1 MDNKILDNIE
11 DELKNGSFDKAENKE
26 NIIRHIEQLKK
37 QKLNVMFAGATGV
50 GKSSTI
56 NAIFN
61 MEIAKVGYNVDPETA
76 TIQKY

>member
-37 QKLNVMFAGATGV
+37 QRTYLCDCQRMWKKRLEY
-50 GKSSTI
+50 I
-56 NAIFN
+56 
-61 MEIAKVGYNVDPETA
+61 
-76 TIQKY
+76 